1 MHALQYNGMRLVN
14 FRVPNHLRVKF
25 NMLCQC
31 NSSTMTRELTRFM
44 SSYITQE
51 SPKVEQM
58 GVSVSSNDLPNTT
71 HIKPSQKT
79 TRNDGW
85 GQASKKSTTAPQR
98 LGKLVKNP
106 ITQTWEEME

>member
-1 MHALQYNGMRLVN
+1 MNALQYDDMRLVN

-31 NSSTMTRELTRFM
+31 NHSTMTKELTRFM
-44 SSYITQE
+44 SSYITEE
-51 SPKVEQM
+51 SPKGEHM
-58 GVSVSSNDLPNTT
+58 GVRVSTNDITNTT

-85 GQASKKSTTAPQR
+85 GQTS
-98 LGKLVKNP
+98 KNP
-106 ITQTWEEME
+106 KTSSERWGELIKNPLTHTWEKG

>member
-1 MHALQYNGMRLVN
+1 MHALQYDGTRLVN

-25 NMLCQC
+25 HMLCQC
-31 NSSTMTRELTRFM
+31 NESTMTKELTRFM
-44 SSYITQE
+44 STYITQE

-58 GVSVSSNDLPNTT
+58 GVSVSPNDMPNTT

-85 GQASKKSTTAPQR
+85 GQTSKNTMTPSER
-98 LGKLVKNP
+98 WGELIKNP
-106 ITQTWEEME
+106 LTQTWEDGS

>member
-1 MHALQYNGMRLVN
+1 MHALQYDGTRLVN

-25 NMLCQC
+25 HMLCQC
-31 NSSTMTRELTRFM
+31 NESTMTKELTRFM

-58 GVSVSSNDLPNTT
+58 GVSVSPNDMPNTT
-71 HIKPSQKT
+71 HIKPSQIS

-85 GQASKKSTTAPQR
+85 GQASKKSTPPSQR
-98 LGKLVKNP
+98 RGEWRQNP
-106 ITQTWEEME
+106 NTKTWEIM